1 MFSFK
6 RSARMRELIQA
17 EVATIIREEL
27 KDPRIGFV
35 TVMHVEL
42 ADNLRHA
49 DIYISPMGTD
59 EQKKSTFKAIRT
71 AAPFIRRL
79 LGERIKIKFIPAIT
93 IKWDH
98 SGEHA
103 DTVNR
108 LLRELEQER
117 AEPGVKPPPD
127 NEGE

>member
-49 DIYISPMGTD
+49 DIYISPMGT
-59 EQKKSTFKAIRT
+59 ETQKKATFKAIRT

-79 LGERIKIKFIPAIT
+79 LGQRIKIKFIPDIT
-93 IKWDH
+93 VKWDH

-108 LLRELEQER
+108 LLRELEAER
-117 AEPGVKPPPD
+117 AEPGGDRPPEKT
-127 NEGE
+127 EG

>member
-6 RSARMRELIQA
+6 RSARVRELIQA

-49 DIYISPMGTD
+49 DIYVSPMGTD

-71 AAPFIRRL
+71 ATPFIRRL
-79 LGERIKIKFIPAIT
+79 LGQRIKLKFMPAIT
-93 IKWDH
+93 VKWDH

-103 DTVNR
+103 DTVFR
-108 LLRELEQER
+108 LLHEIEQEH
-117 AEPGVKPPPD
+117 AEPPKEPPQD
-127 NEGE
+127 E

>member
-17 EVATIIREEL
+17 EVASIIREEL

-59 EQKKSTFKAIRT
+59 QQKKATFKAIRSAT
-71 AAPFIRRL
+71 PFIRRL
-79 LGERIKIKFIPAIT
+79 LGERIKIKFIPEIT
-93 IKWDH
+93 VKWDH

-103 DTVNR
+103 DTVFR
-108 LLRELEQER
+108 LLRELEQEQ
-117 AEPGVKPPPD
+117 AAPGETPR
-127 NEGE
+127 EGNSGD

>member
-17 EVATIIREEL
+17 EVAAIIREEL

-42 ADNLRHA
+42 TDNLRHA

-59 EQKKSTFKAIRT
+59 EQKKSTFKAIRA

-79 LGERIKIKFIPAIT
+79 LGQRIKIKFIPDIT
-93 IKWDH
+93 VKWDH

-103 DTVNR
+103 DTVYR
-108 LLRELEQER
+108 LLRELETER
-117 AEPGVKPPPD
+117 GAGGGKPPPD
-127 NEGE
+127 NSGE

>member
-17 EVATIIREEL
+17 EVAAIIREEL

-59 EQKKSTFKAIRT
+59 GQKKSTFKAIRT

-108 LLRELEQER
+108 LLREMEAER
-117 AEPGVKPPPD
+117 AEPGDKPPH
-127 NEGE
+127 GE

>member
-6 RSARMRELIQA
+6 RSARMREQIQA

-49 DIYISPMGTD
+49 DIYISPMGSD

-79 LGERIKIKFIPAIT
+79 LGSRIKIKYIPAISV
-93 IKWDH
+93 KWDH

-108 LLRELEQER
+108 LLRELEAER
-117 AEPGVKPPPD
+117 GEPGDAPPTD
-127 NEGE
+127 GGGE